1 MKPRTKASQPETIA
15 RSSDE
20 RPLIVR
26 FLDFIAERK
35 LEPGERLPSERV
47 LAERFGVTRAML
59 REALTVLQ
67 AMRVLESRPR
77 SGIYLRAEAR
87 VGSLDA
93 AVMKTNLGLPLK
105 PAEADELN
113 EFRSIL
119 ECQAI
124 ALACERRTAEDI
136 ARLDACMDICRE
148 GLRRGESIAQ
158 PSADFH
164 LAIVAATHNQFLLRA
179 ANSCYLATREL
190 RDQLFSSA
198 EVSQDSILEHQQIR
212 DAIAQGCVASAR
224 KAMKSH
230 LETAA
235 QYWRRQAQPA
245 TTSAANPAT
254 PRRHRGPM
262 TAQ

>member
-1 MKPRTKASQPETIA
+1 MKSQIKAPERESTA
-15 RSSDE
+15 SPVGD

-26 FLDFIAERK
+26 FLDFIDERR

-47 LAERFGVTRAML
+47 LADRFGVTRAML

-67 AMRVLESRPR
+67 AMRVVESRPR
-77 SGIYLRAEAR
+77 SGIYLRSESR

-93 AVMKTNLGLPLK
+93 AVMKTNLGLQLK
-105 PAEADELN
+105 TTEANELN

-124 ALACERRTAEDI
+124 VLACERRTAEDI
-136 ARLDACMDICRE
+136 ARLDACMDLCRE
-148 GLRRGESIAQ
+148 GLRRNESIAQ

-179 ANSCYLATREL
+179 ANSCYLATRES
-190 RDQLFSSA
+190 RDQLFTSA
-198 EVSQDSILEHQQIR
+198 EVSQDSIAEHQKIR

-224 KAMKSH
+224 KAMNSH

-235 QYWRRQAQPA
+235 RYWRRQTESAV
-245 TTSAANPAT
+245 TSAANSAT
-254 PRRHRGPM
+254 PDVIAVR
-262 TAQ
+262 